1 MLASHRLRE
10 RITFQPDTPAAVTVW
25 AEVTPLGA
33 GLVEG
38 EGGRVSVRRRYRIR
52 TRRDEVAPRSGQ
64 SLLWD
69 GRLLTVTAHAL
80 APDDR
85 RLIVIE
91 AEETLA

>member
-1 MLASHRLRE
+1 MLASHRLRD
-10 RITFQPDTPAAVTVW
+10 RIIFQPNTPAAATVW

-33 GLVEG
+33 DLAE
-38 EGGRVSVRRRYRIR
+38 EDGGQLSVRRRYRIR
-52 TRRDEVAPRSGQ
+52 IRREEVTPGRGQ

-85 RLIVIE
+85 RLLIIE
-91 AEETLA
+91 AEERLG